1 MRTTVNRLTLMTDT
15 PADSAGLDAAVLAVD
30 TREACRLLG
39 ISRGYLMRLI
49 YAGEI
54 TSVQLPS
61 LRTGKPYAHRF
72 EISELEDFLK
82 RHRRTA

>member
-1 MRTTVNRLTLMTDT
+1 MTEA
-15 PADSAGLDAAVLAVD
+15 PADTGPDGAAVLAVN

-49 YAGEI
+49 YSGEI

-61 LRTGKPYAHRF
+61 LRTGRPYEHRF
-72 EISELEDFLK
+72 EISELEDFLR
-82 RHRRTA
+82 RHRRAS